1 MSPIE
6 RPNARVIAGKAILT
20 DVSSCVAAVPSPIM
34 ATCQGLA
41 WSRPAAVLG
50 ELRSVE
56 VTLKS
61 SWFDFRTAI
70 DIHAKKR
77 VCTCPDMCKT
87 QDTGTSGRALSFQCG
102 SNEIEEGSMGGVLE
116 GVRVLD
122 CGRYI
127 AGPYCATLLAEF
139 GAEVIRVEKRD
150 GSEDR
155 FVAPVGEGGEGALF
169 LQINRNKK
177 CITLDPMK
185 AEGQEVTRRLVKT
198 ADVVVANLPPQTLR
212 AMKLDYD
219 SLKAIKPDIILTT
232 ATAFGGPGPWSDRV
246 GFDGVGQVMSGSV
259 YMTGA
264 GDPPYRAAVNW
275 VDFGSALHC
284 AFGTLAALI
293 ERGKSGRGQI
303 VEGALL
309 ATALSF
315 TNATLIEQAVIAAN
329 RVPTGNLGQTAA
341 PADIYRTRD
350 GWVLCQVTGHPLFI
364 RWARLMGEEEQW
376 LADPRFADDL
386 KRGENGPVISARMAR
401 WCAERTT
408 QEAVDTLGK
417 AMIPAGPVLS
427 PQQAL
432 DHPHIRAAGFLQA
445 VDYPGLLKSAPV
457 VRAAVRLSETPGE
470 IAARPPTL
478 GEHTDVV
485 LAELG
490 YDAAEIAALRQG
502 GVI

>member
-1 MSPIE
+1 MDAALDEGQTSHTRAERRPIE
-6 RPNARVIAGKAILT
+6 TIGRSDQPAEHGTGCHFAAKAIPCNL
-20 DVSSCVAAVPSPIM
+20 
-34 ATCQGLA
+34 
-41 WSRPAAVLG
+41 
-50 ELRSVE
+50 VE
-56 VTLKS
+56 TKG
-61 SWFDFRTAI
+61 
-70 DIHAKKR
+70 K
-77 VCTCPDMCKT
+77 
-87 QDTGTSGRALSFQCG
+87 
-102 SNEIEEGSMGGVLE
+102 GSMGGVLE

-122 CGRYI
+122 FGRYI
-127 AGPYCATLLAEF
+127 AGPYCAALLAEF

-185 AEGQEVTRRLVKT
+185 AAGQEVMRRLVAT

-212 AMKLDYD
+212 AMKLDYE

-259 YMTGA
+259 YMTGV

-275 VDFGSALHC
+275 VDFGTALHC

-315 TNATLIEQAVIAAN
+315 TNATLIEQAVINVN

-364 RWARLMGEEEQW
+364 RWARLMGEEDQW
-376 LADPRFADDL
+376 LNDPRFADDI
-386 KRGENGPVISARMAR
+386 KRGDNGPVISERMAR
-401 WCAERTT
+401 RCAER
-408 QEAVDTLGK
+408 
-417 AMIPAGPVLS
+417 
-427 PQQAL
+427 
-432 DHPHIRAAGFLQA
+432 
-445 VDYPGLLKSAPV
+445 
-457 VRAAVRLSETPGE
+457 
-470 IAARPPTL
+470 IAERPPTL
-478 GEHTDVV
+478 GEHTDPV
-485 LAELG
+485 LVELG
-490 YDAAEIAALRQG
+490 YDMAAIEALRQSG
-502 GVI
+502 IV